1 VLRGSCLLLA
11 VALVAVGCA
20 PAAGPSGPL
29 EPLVVG
35 TEQHMSVEWQTALR
49 GQVPIV
55 WGYVNNHSPYT
66 FDRLR
71 LLIDGLTPDGVI
83 LEQRLVWAPGL
94 LGGGGRSYFEAPMAP
109 APVYRVRVFSYD
121 RVESDGF
128 RRRFPF

>member
-1 VLRGSCLLLA
+1 MLRGSRFLLA

-35 TEQHMSVEWQTALR
+35 TEQHMSIEWQTAVR
-49 GQVPIV
+49 EQVTVV
-55 WGYVNNHSPYT
+55 WGYVTNRSPYT

-71 LLIDGLTPDGVI
+71 LLVDALAPDGAI
-83 LEQRLVWAPGL
+83 LEQRLVWSPGL
-94 LGGGGRSYFEAPMAP
+94 LGGWGRNYFEAPMSP
-109 APVYRVRVFSYD
+109 APLYRVRVFSYD
-121 RVESDGF
+121 RVETDGL